1 LEAIK
6 TTLSFSALKHIGF
19 SSFDDFFQKAA
30 TYASCFQNVFVSPGT
45 RNILPYGGFRRIIAW
60 GSNHVI
66 NSLQALEQR
75 KTANWYFGFFSYT
88 LKEKLHQIHAKHAD
102 LLKFPDLLFFEA
114 ECIIEFLP
122 DSIIIHGK
130 SQKVETLFHAIQSCN
145 PCPTLLKHGG
155 IRTTIDQ
162 SAYLQKVEEIK
173 ELIRAGEVYE
183 LNFCIAHELD
193 KLSGNGV
200 QCFLKLISSYDFP
213 FSAYFKSLCF
223 EIISVSP
230 ERFCKKEHTT
240 LICQPIKGTAP
251 RAIDAT
257 KDNFHKSTLLQSEKD
272 RAENM
277 MIVDLVRNDLA
288 RVCSTGTVKVKELF
302 GIYSYPT
309 IHQMISTVVGQITPN
324 QSISEVIEALF
335 PMGSMTGAPK
345 VNVMHWID
353 QLENFNRGGY
363 SGSLGYFTPDG
374 DFDLNVIIRS
384 LLINRDL
391 GIGIYG
397 VGSAITI
404 DSDPDAEWLECM
416 LKTKMLFNFFE

>member
-1 LEAIK
+1 
-6 TTLSFSALKHIGF
+6 
-19 SSFDDFFQKAA
+19 
-30 TYASCFQNVFVSPGT
+30 
-45 RNILPYGGFRRIIAW
+45 LPYGGFRRIIAW
-60 GSNHVI
+60 GNHDAI
-66 NSLQALEQR
+66 NTLQALEQR
-75 KTANWYFGFFSYT
+75 KTAKWHFGFFSYT
-88 LKEKLHQIHAKHAD
+88 LKEKVHQIHAKHAD
-102 LLKFPDLLFFEA
+102 QLKFPDLLFFEA
-114 ECIIEFLP
+114 VCVIEFLP
-122 DSIIIHGK
+122 DSIVIHCK
-130 SQKVETLFHAIQSCN
+130 SQKVEALIHTIQSCN
-145 PCPTLLKHGG
+145 PSPTLLKHSG
-155 IRTTIDQ
+155 IQTTITQ
-162 SAYLQKVEEIK
+162 SVYLQKVEEIK

-193 KLSGNGV
+193 KLSGDGV
-200 QCFLKLISSYDFP
+200 QCFLKLISNYDFP

-240 LICQPIKGTAP
+240 LISQPIKGTAP

-257 KDNFHKSTLLQSEKD
+257 KDNYQKNTLLNSEKD

-288 RVCSTGTVKVKELF
+288 RVCSTGTVSVEELF

-309 IHQMISTVVGQITPN
+309 IHQMISTVAGQTTPN
-324 QSISEVIEALF
+324 QSISAVIEALF

-345 VNVMHWID
+345 INVMHWID

-363 SGSLGYFTPDG
+363 SGSLGYFTPNG

-391 GIGIYG
+391 GIGSYG

-404 DSDPDAEWLECM
+404 DSDPEAEWLECM
-416 LKTKMLFNFFE
+416 LKSKMLFNFFE